1 MRNITSS
8 TESTAWVRPQLRPRL
23 VHDAKVSHTEPG
35 RHYADVDV
43 ASS

>member
-1 MRNITSS
+1 MMSITGS
-8 TESTAWVRPQLRPRL
+8 TESTAGVRPLRLRL
-23 VHDAKVSHTEPG
+23 VHDAKAPHTEHG